1 MPISAIDIQK
11 KEKASFA
18 RSLVVM
24 KLTYLTS
31 RTFKVN
37 KVDFFCELVLIK
49 GGRIR
54 EFPIL
59 TERIRASSSSQSVPE
74 FHLTQGL

>member
-1 MPISAIDIQK
+1 MPINENRHPK

-24 KLTYLTS
+24 KLTYITS
-31 RTFKVN
+31 GTFKVN
-37 KVDFFCELVLIK
+37 QLDFFCELVLIR
-49 GGRIR
+49 GGRTR

-59 TERIRASSSSQSVPE
+59 TECTRASSSSQSVPE
-74 FHLTQGL
+74 FPLAHGL